1 MRPGFVLLANSN
13 KFNTC
18 LCEYCVNF
26 EEKIQSISSEAARIG
41 LSELSS
47 LDKYDVI
54 NMTLCPRNSQEY
66 HKLACLER
74 KCDQCGP
81 EKLNVLLLD
90 QDKTFNWKR
99 WETEKFV
106 TKTQDGAELNAE
118 GEVKKENKSKAKQ
131 SHHQKSAP

>member
-1 MRPGFVLLANSN
+1 M
-13 KFNTC
+13 
-18 LCEYCVNF
+18 NF